1 MQRPRI
7 LLLTYSGHDA
17 SVDVLTFVE
26 LQPSS
31 IYIYMVPECLPPQM
45 AYGDSAVCPVSPT
58 LHTDTVPPIHHHQ
71 HFWVISCLLLSPV
84 FVCGLFKVCES
95 LHCNIS
101 PSPISQS
108 RPRFKWD
115 QSTLERCEAICRRSV
130 RELSRA
136 EQRGFC
142 QNVFTLPS

>member
-1 MQRPRI
+1 MQRPGI

-31 IYIYMVPECLPPQM
+31 IYIYRVPECLPPQM

-58 LHTDTVPPIHHHQ
+58 LLNIITNTSESSPA
-71 HFWVISCLLLSPV
+71 SCSPV

-142 QNVFTLPS
+142 QNVFTVPS

>member
-1 MQRPRI
+1 MQRPDI

-58 LHTDTVPPIHHHQ
+58 LLNIITNTSESSPA
-71 HFWVISCLLLSPV
+71 SC
-84 FVCGLFKVCES
+84 
-95 LHCNIS
+95 
-101 PSPISQS
+101 
-108 RPRFKWD
+108 
-115 QSTLERCEAICRRSV
+115 STLSLSV
-130 RELSRA
+130 DYSK
-136 EQRGFC
+136 C
-142 QNVFTLPS
+142 VKVSIVTSLPLPYLNLGLGSNGTKAH